1 MDALAQGREQ
11 SSPDPATDRS
21 LVIRNLSKQY
31 RTSSIV
37 LKNVSLA
44 LEDEH
49 LIAIYGGEGW
59 LE

>member
-11 SSPDPATDRS
+11 SSPDPAVDRS

-37 LKNVSLA
+37 LKNVSRSRA
-44 LEDEH
+44 
-49 LIAIYGGEGW
+49 AA
-59 LE
+59 